1 MAEANRFSGLIGG
14 LNQSPS
20 NEPAI
25 AEPDMKTEDN
35 PTVKPESKSKAKG
48 KRSTVKSKDP
58 DYTQIGV
65 YLPNELHRRMKI
77 GAAMTGLEM
86 SDLAAQAV
94 ELWLAENAPNI

>member
-1 MAEANRFSGLIGG
+1 MSEANRFSGLIGG
-14 LNQSPS
+14 LNQSDRS
-20 NEPAI
+20 EPEI
-25 AEPDMKTEDN
+25 AEPDKKTKGK
-35 PTVKPESKSKAKG
+35 PTAESKPKGKAKG
-48 KRSTVKSKDP
+48 KKSTVKSKDP

>member
-14 LNQSPS
+14 LNQGTT
-20 NEPAI
+20 NEPEI
-25 AEPDMKTEDN
+25 AEPDMKTEGKTTAE
-35 PTVKPESKSKAKG
+35 PKSKSKAKG
-48 KRSTVKSKDP
+48 EKSTAKSKDP
-58 DYTQIGV
+58 SYTQIGV
-65 YLPNELHRRMKI
+65 YLPNDLHRKMKI